1 MKVMITGIT
10 SFAGSHLVE
19 FLMTLEGLE
28 IYGIRRWRRHC
39 AIFWTTSAKP
49 SPMSRMLREG
59 QPAKVS

>member
-10 SFAGSHLVE
+10 GFAGSHLVE

-39 AIFWTTSAKP
+39 AIFWTTGAES
-49 SPMSRMLREG
+49 SPMSRRLREG